1 MPTKTYRFLSLLLV
15 FLLMLPFPAGA
26 EPVDYAA
33 RPRLSGGSV
42 LETSV
47 VCYVDGDTTHF
58 AVPEDIA
65 PGGVLKARYL
75 GVNTPECTGMVEP
88 YGKKAAAFTRD
99 KLSGAQSI
107 LIESEDEDWHLDS
120 TGGRYLTWVWYRPEG
135 EAGYRC
141 LNVELL
147 QNGLAVPTAVT
158 DSRYRDTC
166 VSALNQAKAQGLNL
180 YSGEPDPDFYYGDAI
195 ELTIRELREHPE
207 EYADRKVAF
216 NGIITMNYG
225 GSVTL
230 EQYDPETCLYYGMP
244 VYYGYNLNG
253 QGLRIL
259 AVGNESRIVGT
270 FQYYQNGS
278 IWQVTDVSYRMMKP
292 EDPGNLQLLSQG
304 HAPAYAPI
312 TAAELA
318 GQRGF
323 TAQATS
329 ARMTG
334 LQVLSAAAT
343 QSEDSTLNGSLTLT
357 CMQDGVPVR
366 VYTAP
371 LYDETGGLIP
381 PETYLDQTI
390 TVQGIVD
397 TYEGQCQLHVFRAE
411 GITLQP

>member
-1 MPTKTYRFLSLLLV
+1 MPTKAHRLLSCLLV
-15 FLLMLPFPAGA
+15 FLLMLPFSAGA
-26 EPVDYAA
+26 EAVDYAA
-33 RPRLSGGSV
+33 RPRSSGGSV
-42 LETSV
+42 LETTV

-58 AVPEDIA
+58 AVPESIA

-88 YGKKAAAFTRD
+88 YGKKAAAFTQD

-120 TGGRYLTWVWYRPEG
+120 TGGRYLVWVWYQPKG
-135 EAGYRC
+135 EEGYRC

-147 QNGLAVPTAVT
+147 QNGLAVPTSVT
-158 DSRYRDTC
+158 NSRYRDSC
-166 VSALNQAKAQGLNL
+166 VSALNQAKTQGLNL
-180 YSGEPDPDFYYGDAI
+180 YSGQPDPDFCYGDAI

-207 EYADRKVAF
+207 EYADRRVAF
-216 NGIITMNYG
+216 SGIITMNYG
-225 GSVTL
+225 GSVML
-230 EQYDPETCLYYGMP
+230 EQYDPETGLYYGMP
-244 VYYGYNLNG
+244 VYYGYNLTG

-259 AVGNESRIVGT
+259 ATGNESRIVGT
-270 FQYYQNGS
+270 FQYYQNGG
-278 IWQVTDVSYRMMKP
+278 IWQVTDVSYRPMQP

-318 GQRGF
+318 GPRGF

-329 ARMTG
+329 AQMTG
-334 LQVLSAAAT
+334 LQVLGVSAT
-343 QSEDSTLNGSLTLT
+343 QSGDSTSNGSLTLE

-371 LYDETGGLIP
+371 LHDESGQLIP
-381 PETYLDQTI
+381 PETYLNQTI

-397 TYEGQCQLHVFRAE
+397 TYKGRCQLHVFRAE
-411 GITLQP
+411 DITLLP